1 MVQKR
6 LFCVCAVLAVF
17 FSSPSPGHS
26 APSLELYG
34 TFHAMGVIVTID
46 TAGDSDQDATA
57 EVAYR
62 SGTQAFRKGFPL
74 SRVADTRFVGSLFWL
89 KPGTA
94 YDVRVTLSDPDGA
107 PLDGTQLSDTASTRP
122 EIRIP
127 EPEKTYYVSPEG
139 SGDTCTMASPCRL
152 TSGIA
157 QAQAGEAV
165 VLRGGVYQTGDMSLP
180 RSGTADHP
188 VQIRGYSGETPI
200 LDGADP
206 DSNAFSWSAY
216 QQKGVYMTTVHEAG
230 THYVMADGVRLFPYD
245 DLTDLEDL
253 SRDDMPGFYT
263 SGTTLYVH
271 LTGDR
276 DPGTANMVISR
287 YNNCFY
293 VEQAHIYFL
302 NLTFRYYGQG
312 DWAKV
317 IYLNNADDNLIQGCV
332 FTNNDLGI
340 GVKRNSNRNVIQKNV
355 FSDVIFHWSW
365 DHIKDVG
372 GLEDGGITFYDPVDG
387 RGNIIRR
394 NTFHH
399 DFDGFNACPVSSA
412 AMTNETDVYE
422 NLVYNMGDDGMEADG
437 RCSNV
442 RIWGNVFH
450 DVLMGISLAPA
461 TIGPTYAIRNLIYRT
476 GVGNN
481 TYSGSP
487 FKFNSGY
494 GPSGPMYLFHN
505 TADAVLPGNNG
516 LYVKSPGTWQQI
528 YARNN
533 IWAGTAF
540 AMENYNTGQP
550 INLDCDNLYNGGS
563 GDLVRWDGT
572 RYATLSAFISA
583 TGQEPCGLSVDPG
596 FRHPARGNY
605 RLTRGSALID
615 AGQIINGINCNYRG
629 AAPDVGAYETSPP
642 IEGVKYLLLGD

>member
-1 MVQKR
+1 MLQKL
-6 LFCVCAVLAVF
+6 LFCVWAASGIF
-17 FSSPSPGHS
+17 FSNPSPGHS
-26 APSLELYG
+26 TPSLELYG
-34 TFHAMGVIVTID
+34 TFHAMGVIVTMD
-46 TAGDSDQDATA
+46 AADDSDQDATA
-57 EVAYR
+57 EVEYR
-62 SGTQAFRKGFPL
+62 SGTQAYQKGFPL

-94 YDVRVTLSDPDGA
+94 YDVRVTLIDPDGP
-107 PLDGTQLSDTASTRP
+107 PLDGAELQDTASTRP
-122 EIRIP
+122 ETRIP

-139 SGDTCTMASPCRL
+139 SGEACTMASPCPL

-165 VLRGGVYQTGDMSLP
+165 VLRDGVYQTGDMSLP
-180 RSGTADHP
+180 RSGTAGHP
-188 VQIRGYSGETPI
+188 VQIRGYPGEKPI
-200 LDGADP
+200 LDGSDP
-206 DSNAFSWSAY
+206 ASNVFQWSPY
-216 QQKGVYMTTVHEAG
+216 QKGVYMTTVNVAD
-230 THYVMADGVRLFPYD
+230 THYVMVDGLRLFPYD
-245 DLTDLEDL
+245 DLTDLENL
-253 SRDDMPGFYT
+253 SRDNMPGFYN

-276 DPGTANMVISR
+276 DPGTAVMVISR
-287 YNNCFY
+287 YNNCFH
-293 VEQAHIYFL
+293 VEQDHIYFL

-317 IYLNNADDNLIQGCV
+317 IYLNNASDNLIQGCL
-332 FTNNDLGI
+332 FANNDLGI
-340 GVKRNSNRNVIQKNV
+340 GIKRYSNRNVIEENV
-355 FSDVIFHWSW
+355 FSDVIFDWPW

-394 NTFHH
+394 NTFRN
-399 DFDGFNACPVSSA
+399 DFDGFSVCPGSSA
-412 AMTNETDVYE
+412 AITNETDVYE
-422 NLVYNMGDDGMEADG
+422 NLIYNMGDDGMETDG

-481 TYSGSP
+481 AYSGSP

-494 GPSGPMYLFHN
+494 GQSGPMYLFHN
-505 TADAVLPGNNG
+505 TADAALPGNNG
-516 LYVKSPGTWQQI
+516 LYVKSPGTWQRI

-550 INLDCDNLYNGGS
+550 MDLDHDDLYNGDS
-563 GDLVRWDGT
+563 GDLVRWDDT
-572 RYATLSAFISA
+572 RYATLSAFTSA

-596 FRHPARGNY
+596 FRNPAEGNY
-605 RLTRGSALID
+605 HLTRSSALID
-615 AGQIINGINCNYRG
+615 AGQVINGINDNYCG
-629 AAPDVGAYETSPP
+629 AAPDLGAYETSSPLGG
-642 IEGVKYLLLGD
+642 IMLLLLGD